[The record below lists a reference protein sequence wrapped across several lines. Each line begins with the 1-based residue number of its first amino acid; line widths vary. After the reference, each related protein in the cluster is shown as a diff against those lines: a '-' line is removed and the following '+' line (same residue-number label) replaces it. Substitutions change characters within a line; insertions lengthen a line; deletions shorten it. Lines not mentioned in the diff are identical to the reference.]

1 MSELT
6 EDHITIILSGTIGGL
21 VLSVISYIMRKYFK
35 SSKCHNAMIGD
46 LEITSVNQ
54 SVEDKTTEEVIGVE
68 V

>member
-6 EDHITIILSGTIGGL
+6 EDHINIILSGSIGGL
-21 VLSVISYIMRKYFK
+21 VLTVISYIMRKYFK
-35 SSKCHNAMIGD
+35 SSKCHNALIGD
-46 LEITSVNQ
+46 LELTSVNQ

>member
-35 SSKCHNAMIGD
+35 SSKCHNALIGD

-54 SVEDKTTEEVIGVE
+54 SVEDKTTDEIIGVE

>member
-6 EDHITIILSGTIGGL
+6 EDHITIILSGSIGGL

-54 SVEDKTTEEVIGVE
+54 SVQDKTTEEVIGVE

>member
-35 SSKCHNAMIGD
+35 SSKCHNALIGD

-54 SVEDKTTEEVIGVE
+54 VEDKTTEEVIGVE

>member
-35 SSKCHNAMIGD
+35 SSKCHNAVLGD
-46 LEITSVNQ
+46 LELTSVNQ
-54 SVEDKTTEEVIGVE
+54 SAEDKTTEEVIGVE